1 MDKIYLTDAE
11 WRTAKQI
18 SDKHNSS
25 LREVGRIEQEI
36 FRLQKVKDNIFK
48 GLEEFD
54 GEYKQY
60 FEDIKTK
67 YGVGDIDTDTGE
79 FVKRNDL

>member
-11 WRTAKQI
+11 WRTAKKI

-36 FRLQKVKDNIFK
+36 VRLQKVKDNIFK
-48 GLEEFD
+48 GL
-54 GEYKQY
+54 
-60 FEDIKTK
+60 
-67 YGVGDIDTDTGE
+67 
-79 FVKRNDL
+79 